1 MWCETGFKEKEMAP
15 FVRREAY
22 TGPVQG
28 VILDWAGTAVDF
40 GSMGPVAVIRESFRL
55 FDIDISVADV
65 RQFMGLMKKDH
76 IRYICRLPAVSAR
89 WREKYGQLPD
99 EIDIEALYAETEPMM
114 VSSIAQHA
122 EPIPGLI
129 ETVEK
134 LRKSGIRIG
143 STTGYTRPMMEK
155 LVPVAL
161 QKGYQPDAVV
171 CPSDVPA
178 GRPYPWMCF
187 QNAIQLQV
195 YPLEAMVKIGDTI
208 SDIEE
213 GLNAGMW
220 TIGLTKSGNSLG
232 LPLDE
237 ADRLTSERLK
247 ERLSE
252 IETSMREAGAHY
264 VTEGIWSCMPI
275 IAVIN
280 DRLHRGEQPLKAH

>member
-1 MWCETGFKEKEMAP
+1 MAP

-28 VILDWAGTAVDF
+28 VILDWAGTAVDY
-40 GSMGPVAVIRESFRL
+40 GCMGPVAVIRESFRL

-76 IRYICRLPAVSAR
+76 IRYICRLPVVSAR

-99 EIDIEALYAETEPMM
+99 ETDIEALYAETEPMM
-114 VSSIAQHA
+114 VSSIARNA

-143 STTGYTRPMMEK
+143 STTGYTRSMMEK
-155 LVPVAL
+155 LVPAAL
-161 QKGYQPDAVV
+161 QKGYHPDAVV

-275 IAVIN
+275 IDVIN
-280 DRLHRGEQPLKAH
+280 DRLHRGEQPLKPH